1 MNRNHRISFGP
12 FSLDPHTH
20 ELWKHSIKI
29 KLAHQPFEILT
40 ILLNHPGQLATREE
54 LRAQLWPADTFVDFD
69 HSLNAAIN
77 KLREALNDSADSP
90 TYIETLPRR
99 GYRFISTP
107 VAQGELARRS
117 DSAGRSS
124 SPFSSSPVSNA
135 GAAPFALKGAGLD
148 STSIDTESA
157 KPQPRHFDPP
167 TRPYILLASLFLA
180 LLLPAT
186 FLLKRV
192 NSSTTHPTPASL
204 PHIKPLTT
212 LADETSQPA
221 FSPSGEFVAFHRESS
236 SPPDAGIF
244 VQSLATGASAQL
256 TRNPDDGWPAWSPD
270 GRTIAFAR
278 YTGTT
283 ISLHLVPF
291 SSDQLTNRTTAAS
304 ESAINASP
312 TRPELSFPPDGTA
325 LLYSAASGLVQL
337 SLQNS
342 ATRPLTEAPP
352 SSQDWGPVFSPDGRQ
367 LLFVRSG
374 DTDFSDQLLV
384 IPANGG
390 EPTQIASEHAR
401 ILGPPQW
408 SADGQSIIFA
418 SGRGSH
424 PGLWRVSA
432 HLRDTPVQ
440 INDSGWYP
448 AISRA
453 TSRLAYQRITRALN
467 IWELDLH
474 ASAAAQNQPRI
485 LIPSTSETDQGP
497 APQISPDNKKI
508 AYMSDRSGTMEIWV
522 ADRDGSHARQ
532 LTVIGDVGT
541 PRWSPDSQSIAF
553 DAGRRTGSA
562 IYTITL
568 DGAPPRLLTPD
579 NHNVCPSWSRDSKW
593 IYFASSRTGTFQ
605 VWKVPSAGGT
615 PTQVTQHGGHA
626 AIASPDGKFIYYAK
640 SWYANPEI
648 WQIPANGGPEK
659 LLSPLVRPASW
670 ASWAVTNRGIVFA
683 TSSGK
688 GKPIAA
694 LYDTATHHLST
705 LATLNIVPFWLSAS
719 PDASS
724 LFFDQPGWQ
733 QAQIMLVDNFH

>member
-1 MNRNHRISFGP
+1 MNRNHPNHRTSFGP

-20 ELWKHSIKI
+20 ELWKHNIKI
-29 KLAHQPFEILT
+29 KLARQPFEILT
-40 ILLNHPGQLATREE
+40 ILLNHPGQLVTREE

-69 HSLNAAIN
+69 HSLNAVIN

-90 TYIETLPRR
+90 TYVETLPRR

-107 VAQGELARRS
+107 VAQGE
-117 DSAGRSS
+117 SA
-124 SPFSSSPVSNA
+124 SPAAFSSSSVSNA

-157 KPQPRHFDPP
+157 KPQPRRFNPP

-236 SPPDAGIF
+236 TPPDAGIF

-256 TRNPDDGWPAWSPD
+256 TRNPDDGWPTWSPD

-278 YTGTT
+278 YSGTN

-291 SSDQLTNRTTAAS
+291 SPDQLSNRTTAAS
-304 ESAINASP
+304 ETSINASP
-312 TRPELSFPPDGTA
+312 TRPELAFSPDGTA
-325 LLYSAASGLVQL
+325 LLYTAASGLVQL

-342 ATRPLTEAPP
+342 ATRSLTEAPP
-352 SSQDWGPVFSPDGRQ
+352 SSQDWGPAFSPDGRQ

-579 NHNVCPSWSRDSKW
+579 NHNVCPNWSRDSKW

-626 AIASPDGKFIYYAK
+626 AIASLDGKLIYYAK

-648 WQIPANGGPEK
+648 WQIPANGGSEK

-670 ASWAVTNRGIVFA
+670 ASWAVTDRGIVFA

-694 LYDTATHHLST
+694 LYDTATHRLST